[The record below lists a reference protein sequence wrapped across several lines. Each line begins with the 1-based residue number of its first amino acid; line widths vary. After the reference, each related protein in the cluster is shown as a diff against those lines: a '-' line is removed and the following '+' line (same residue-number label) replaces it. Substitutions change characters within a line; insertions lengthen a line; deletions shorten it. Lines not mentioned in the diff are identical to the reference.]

1 MALSSVPI
9 SAVQL
14 LTHVMTL
21 GHSSTQSYFK
31 RELGGSL
38 RKVQVKTEHRNALD
52 SLEDSAC
59 LSPPGHFISGFKRG
73 VYLDIRVHI
82 ALFFSFITPSEWHF
96 TLVVLSYLSQT
107 FSAAHMA
114 WLCKWLDTGPF
125 TFIHIS
131 SCLMISTEGKFWRS
145 VSTHQNKK
153 ATQSKGTT
161 GAAALAGTGAPAI
174 TYSHNPQYS

>member
-153 ATQSKGTT
+153 ATQSEGTT

-174 TYSHNPQYS
+174 